1 MEELNFDEQPQN
13 VSNQTNY
20 DDSNIQTLSPLEH
33 IRLRPGMYVG
43 DCGNG
48 SHSDDGLYILIKE
61 VLDNSIDEFR
71 MKAGNVIDVKIED
84 GAVTVRDYGRGMPLN
99 KMIDCVSVMNT
110 SGKFDDKAFKKSIG
124 LNGVGTKAVNAL
136 SERFIVQ
143 AFREGQTRK
152 VEFACG
158 KIVSDTGVVDDV
170 ENTKQGTEIYF
181 KPDATKFISYQFRE
195 EYIVEMMKHFA
206 FLNSGLTIILNG
218 KKFYSKTGLQGLL
231 QDKMGDENPA
241 LYPII
246 HLKGENIELAITHS
260 NQPGEEF
267 YSFVNG
273 QYTKDGGSHLTSFKS
288 AIISVVNEFYKKKFE
303 AGDIRGGMVAAIA
316 MDIQD
321 PGFIGQTKTK
331 LGSKDMDPTSGIS
344 INKYVLDYLKKDLD
358 DYLHKN
364 QAVADSMLEKI
375 QSNKSLR
382 DQLSGLSKGTKE
394 RLKKLNVNNDC
405 LYDCSVHF
413 NDTKE
418 KKGKDGEDLRLES
431 SIFITEGNSASGTI
445 TKTRNP
451 NFQAVFSLRGKP
463 MNSYSNSSGD
473 LGEDSISTSA
483 RSEKGMKSVY
493 ENKVLSTLL
502 KTLNI
507 DDDLDGLRYNKIII
521 ATDADVDGMHIRL
534 LLLTFFLQYYPELV
548 RKGHVYILETPLF
561 RVKDKSSKNDVKTHY
576 CYSDDEKL
584 EVLKGIKGKKEITRF
599 KGLGEIS
606 DYEFK
611 LFIGKDIHLTQV
623 QITKG
628 DQVRDILSF
637 FMGKNTVKR
646 RDFII
651 DNLIVEED
659 YVDEKDIDEE

>member
-71 MKAGNVIDVKIED
+71 MKAGNVIEINISD

-158 KIVSDTGVVDDV
+158 QIVSDSGVIPDE
-170 ENTKQGTEIYF
+170 ENNKQGTEIFF
-181 KPDATKFISYQFRE
+181 KPDPTKFVGYQFRD
-195 EYIVEMMKHFA
+195 EYIIEMVKHFA
-206 FLNSGLTIILNG
+206 YLNSGLSLVFNG
-218 KKFYSKTGLQGLL
+218 KKYFSKNGLQALL

-273 QYTKDGGSHLTSFKS
+273 QYTKDGGTHLTSFKS

-364 QAVADSMLEKI
+364 QAIADAMLEKI

-418 KKGKDGEDLRLES
+418 KKGSEGEDLRLES

-445 TKTRNP
+445 VKTRNP

-473 LGEDSISTSA
+473 LGEDSAPAAA
-483 RSEKGMKSVY
+483 RSDKGMKSVY

-561 RVKDKSSKNDVKTHY
+561 RIKDKSNKNSIKTHY

-611 LFIGKDIHLTQV
+611 LFIGKDIHLTKV

-637 FMGKNTVKR
+637 FMGKNTIKR

-659 YVDEKDIDEE
+659 FVDEKDIDED

>member
-1 MEELNFDEQPQN
+1 
-13 VSNQTNY
+13 
-20 DDSNIQTLSPLEH
+20 
-33 IRLRPGMYVG
+33 
-43 DCGNG
+43 
-48 SHSDDGLYILIKE
+48 
-61 VLDNSIDEFR
+61 
-71 MKAGNVIDVKIED
+71 
-84 GAVTVRDYGRGMPLN
+84 
-99 KMIDCVSVMNT
+99 
-110 SGKFDDKAFKKSIG
+110 
-124 LNGVGTKAVNAL
+124 
-136 SERFIVQ
+136 
-143 AFREGQTRK
+143 
-152 VEFACG
+152 
-158 KIVSDTGVVDDV
+158 
-170 ENTKQGTEIYF
+170 
-181 KPDATKFISYQFRE
+181 
-195 EYIVEMMKHFA
+195 
-206 FLNSGLTIILNG
+206 
-218 KKFYSKTGLQGLL
+218 
-231 QDKMGDENPA
+231 
-241 LYPII
+241 
-246 HLKGENIELAITHS
+246 
-260 NQPGEEF
+260 
-267 YSFVNG
+267 
-273 QYTKDGGSHLTSFKS
+273 
-288 AIISVVNEFYKKKFE
+288 
-303 AGDIRGGMVAAIA
+303 
-316 MDIQD
+316 
-321 PGFIGQTKTK
+321 GQTKTK